1 MARYEFTEA
10 YIEFLKV
17 VMSLLYDF
25 DPDGVGRSIDAPPD
39 EYGDL
44 AAQLLG
50 PLLRSVTASDAAT
63 EIRTL
68 IPGAKPE
75 LIEALWTARQNLKLD

>member
-1 MARYEFTEA
+1 MTRRELSQA
-10 YIEFLKV
+10 YGEFLEA

-44 AAQLLG
+44 ATQLLG
-50 PLLRSVTASDAAT
+50 PLWRSTTPSDAAA
-63 EIRTL
+63 EIRKFVPSAEPDL
-68 IPGAKPE
+68 IK
-75 LIEALWTARQNLKLD
+75 ALWAAQQKFKTV